1 MTTYELQ
8 MEKFQLAQERDD
20 VMDQQSSRY
29 EERLVELHSVI
40 AELSKQCE
48 AKGARDVEEDEEER
62 GGDDASTPIYA
73 DVVVVE
79 EEDDKKEAADTR
91 SRTSTDVLD
100 AEAVE
105 AGERFIAGS
114 SDLCSFLKLSRSMSR
129 Y

>member
-1 MTTYELQ
+1 

-48 AKGARDVEEDEEER
+48 AKARVEEDEEER

-79 EEDDKKEAADTR
+79 EEEDKKESDTR

-129 Y
+129 YYE

>member
-1 MTTYELQ
+1 

-48 AKGARDVEEDEEER
+48 AKARVEEDEEDR

-73 DVVVVE
+73 DVVVE
-79 EEDDKKEAADTR
+79 QDDKKESEDTR

-129 Y
+129 YYE